1 MEDAI
6 NFPITT
12 DNKIKTCVR
21 SGIRTHASIQ
31 RPERLFSSYQPEA
44 TQYLKSGAL
53 DHSAILTHALF
64 VALLL
69 FPHLRPF
76 LNIYKNHT
84 TNYLFHSRNLIF
96 LFPGPLKQTN
106 STLHL

>member
-1 MEDAI
+1 MEDAT

-69 FPHLRPF
+69 ISLSMTF
-76 LNIYKNHT
+76 
-84 TNYLFHSRNLIF
+84 S
-96 LFPGPLKQTN
+96 
-106 STLHL
+106 